1 MNIWSENSVSVYKVY
16 IQHILDLFGKP
27 YFYTQI
33 FYVCT
38 D

>member
-1 MNIWSENSVSVYKVY
+1 MNIWIENSVSVYEVY
-16 IQHILDLFGKP
+16 IQCILDLFGKP

-33 FYVCT
+33 LYVCI